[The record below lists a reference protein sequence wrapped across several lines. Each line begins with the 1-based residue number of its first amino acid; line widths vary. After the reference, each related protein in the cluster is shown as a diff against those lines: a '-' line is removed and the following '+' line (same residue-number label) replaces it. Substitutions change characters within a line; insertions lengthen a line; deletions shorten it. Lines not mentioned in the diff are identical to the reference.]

1 MARRQPLPTVL
12 RGESTAGQPDE
23 KTMNAN
29 WQEFLRASGARIDQD
44 QVTDFGDAAGELA
57 AARDATIVAP
67 LSHLGLLELNGP
79 DAASFLHNQ
88 LTSDV
93 RHLAEGSAQH
103 SAWCSA
109 KGRMLASFL
118 LLHCGP
124 DYVLQLSADLLPFIH
139 KRLSMFVLR
148 SRLSINDRSGEH
160 QVIGVAGP
168 QAESALRTAGLPV
181 PAAPLTIAATGTG
194 LVVRLDDRRFELIA
208 SLDATPDWWRQLQGQ
223 ARPAG
228 TAAWQWLDIQA
239 GVPLI
244 TEQTKEEFVPQ
255 MAGLEQLGA
264 VSFRKGCY
272 PGQEIVARTQYLGK
286 VKRHLY
292 RAHCA
297 SPMTAGQTIHSAGSP
312 QQPCGMVANA
322 APAPAG
328 GHDALAIIQES
339 FAAAG
344 GLRLGNP
351 GGAAIDVEP
360 VVAPAATL

>member
-1 MARRQPLPTVL
+1 
-12 RGESTAGQPDE
+12 
-23 KTMNAN
+23 MNAN
-29 WQEFLRASGARIDQD
+29 WQEFLRASGARVDRD
-44 QVTDFGDAAGELA
+44 QVADFGDAAAELA
-57 AARDATIVAP
+57 AAREATIIAP
-67 LSHLGLLELNGP
+67 LSHLGLLELRGP

-93 RHLAEGSAQH
+93 RHLADDRAQH

-118 LLHCGP
+118 LLHCGS
-124 DYVLQLSADLLPFIH
+124 DYILQLSADLLPFIH

-148 SRLSINDRSGEH
+148 SRLSISDCSGER
-160 QVIGVAGP
+160 QLIGIAGP
-168 QAESALRTAGLPV
+168 QAESALLSAGLPV
-181 PAAPLTIAATGTG
+181 PPAPLDVAATGAS
-194 LVVRLDDRRFELIA
+194 LIVRLDDRRFELIT
-208 SLDATPDWWRQLQGQ
+208 SLDTASDLWRQLQAQ

-244 TEQTKEEFVPQ
+244 NEQTREEFVPQ
-255 MAGLEQLGA
+255 MAGLDQLGA

-297 SPMTAGQTIHSAGSP
+297 SPMTAGQAIYSASSP
-312 QQPCGMVANA
+312 QQACGIIANA
-322 APAPAG
+322 AAAPAG

-344 GLRLGNP
+344 GLQLGNP

-360 VVAPAATL
+360 VVPPAATP